1 MRDLHSLVHKACC
14 LVAQIGQ
21 PEGYG
26 SAGFPPLPG
35 LWASPCPQP
44 QQGSSLPEV
53 WKLELPGQG
62 GAGSGGFPRSAPL
75 RSLLASFEELLP
87 SLLCH
92 PLGCEDTKRLIS
104 CYNNTH
110 HLPLH
115 LARLFILSQIMD
127 LPAE

>member
-1 MRDLHSLVHKACC
+1 MQSSNNYALLCKCNFEAEPLTSPSNHSAPW
-14 LVAQIGQ
+14 G
-21 PEGYG
+21 
-26 SAGFPPLPG
+26 
-35 LWASPCPQP
+35 CP
-44 QQGSSLPEV
+44 SINI
-53 WKLELPGQG
+53 LELPGQG